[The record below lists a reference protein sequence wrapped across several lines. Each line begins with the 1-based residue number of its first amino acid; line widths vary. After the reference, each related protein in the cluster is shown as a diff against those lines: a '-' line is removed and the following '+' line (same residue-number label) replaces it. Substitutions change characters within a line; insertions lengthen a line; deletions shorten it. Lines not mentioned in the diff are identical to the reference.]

1 MVSGV
6 VSKVRSLPG
15 QIGSAISGVTSKITG
30 PFTNAYNQI
39 KPIIDN
45 IKRAW
50 DMLNSVAGSSGIIPG
65 SAGVIAGSAGIASGD
80 VSSLG
85 NANSSLMTN
94 ISNTTGGTT
103 NIQLNGIIEE
113 SAGDFIVRKLNDELY
128 KQRVVRGI

>member
-1 MVSGV
+1 
-6 VSKVRSLPG
+6 
-15 QIGSAISGVTSKITG
+15 
-30 PFTNAYNQI
+30 
-39 KPIIDN
+39 
-45 IKRAW
+45 
-50 DMLNSVAGSSGIIPG
+50 MLNSVAGSSGIIPG
-65 SAGVIAGSAGIASGD
+65 SAGVVLGSAGIVSGD

-94 ISNTTGGTT
+94 TTNVGGTT